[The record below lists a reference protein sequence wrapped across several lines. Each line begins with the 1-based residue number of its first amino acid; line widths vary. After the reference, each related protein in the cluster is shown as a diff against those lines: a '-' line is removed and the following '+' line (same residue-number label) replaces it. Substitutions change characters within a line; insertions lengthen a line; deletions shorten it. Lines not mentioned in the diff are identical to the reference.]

1 MKTVN
6 EVLNAIKKI
15 STPEGIKKKAYFG
28 ITEVGNFGLTSPQIK
43 AIARDIG
50 NNHELALELW
60 KTSVHEARH
69 IAVLIADKK
78 LVTEKLMDKWVKDF
92 NSWDIVDDCC
102 GKLFCKTPFAYE
114 KAVEW
119 SRRKKEFE
127 KRAGFALMATL
138 AVHDKNA
145 RDLEFESFFPLL
157 LNESH
162 DERNFVRKAINWAIR
177 QIGKRNQRLCKKAIK
192 LSEVI
197 LKKDDK
203 SSRWIASDTLR
214 ELKLYLSEGKIK
226 DVGTKNHGAN

>member
-1 MKTVN
+1 MKTVI
-6 EVLNAIKKI
+6 EILSAIKKA

-28 ITEVGNFGLTSPQIK
+28 ITEVGNFGLTAPQIK

-50 NNHELALELW
+50 KDHSLALELW
-60 KTSVHEARH
+60 ETSVHEARH

-78 LVTEKLMDKWVKDF
+78 MVTEKLMNKWVKDF

-102 GKLFCKTPFAYE
+102 GKLFCNTPFAYE

-119 SRRKKEFE
+119 SGRKNEFE

-145 RDLEFESFFPLL
+145 KDIEFENFFPFLFR
-157 LNESH
+157 ESH

-192 LSEVI
+192 LSEDI

-203 SSRWIASDTLR
+203 SSRWIASDALR
-214 ELKLYLSEGKIK
+214 ELKKYSNEGKIK
-226 DVGTKNHGAN
+226 NVGM

>member
-1 MKTVN
+1 MKTVE
-6 EVLNAIKKI
+6 EVLFAIKKA

-28 ITEVGNFGLTSPQIK
+28 ITEVGNFGLTAPQIK

-50 NNHELALELW
+50 KDHSLALELW
-60 KTSVHEARH
+60 ETSVHEARH

-78 LVTEKLMDKWVKDF
+78 MVTEKLMNKWVKDF

-102 GKLFCKTPFAYE
+102 GKLFCKTPFSYE

-119 SRRKKEFE
+119 SGRKNEFE

-145 RDLEFESFFPLL
+145 KDIEFEKFFPFLFR
-157 LNESH
+157 ESH

-192 LSEVI
+192 LSEDL
-197 LKKDDK
+197 LKKEDK
-203 SSRWIASDTLR
+203 SSRWIASDALR
-214 ELKLYLSEGKIK
+214 ELRKYLNEGKIK
-226 DVGTKNHGAN
+226 NNGNF

>member
-1 MKTVN
+1 METIN
-6 EVLNAIKKI
+6 EVLSAIKKL

-28 ITEVGNFGLTSPQIK
+28 ISEVGNFGLTSPQIK

-50 NNHELALELW
+50 KNHELALKLW
-60 KTSVHEARH
+60 QTSVHEARH

-78 LVTEKLMDKWVKDF
+78 MVTEKLMNKWVKDF

-119 SRRKKEFE
+119 SERKSEFE

-145 RDLEFESFFPLL
+145 KDIEFENFFPFLL
-157 LNESH
+157 RESH

-192 LSEVI
+192 LSVDI

-214 ELKLYLSEGKIK
+214 ELKIYLSQGKIK
-226 DVGTKNHGAN
+226 DVGTKNHGAD

>member
-1 MKTVN
+1 MKTVE
-6 EVLNAIKKI
+6 EVLFAIKKA

-28 ITEVGNFGLTSPQIK
+28 ITEVGNFGLTAPQIK

-50 NNHELALELW
+50 KDHSLALELW
-60 KTSVHEARH
+60 ETSVHEARH

-78 LVTEKLMDKWVKDF
+78 MVTEKLMNKWVKDF

-119 SRRKKEFE
+119 SSRKNEFE

-145 RDLEFESFFPLL
+145 KDIEFEKFFPFLFR
-157 LNESH
+157 ESH

-192 LSEVI
+192 LSEDL

-203 SSRWIASDTLR
+203 SSRWIASDALR
-214 ELKLYLSEGKIK
+214 ELKKYSNEGKIK
-226 DVGTKNHGAN
+226 NNGNF

>member
-1 MKTVN
+1 MKTVE
-6 EVLNAIKKI
+6 EVLFAIKKA

-28 ITEVGNFGLTSPQIK
+28 ITEVGNFGLTAPQIK

-50 NNHELALELW
+50 KDHSLALELW
-60 KTSVHEARH
+60 ETSVHEARH

-78 LVTEKLMDKWVKDF
+78 MVTEKLMNKWVKDF

-119 SRRKKEFE
+119 SGRKNEFE

-145 RDLEFESFFPLL
+145 KDIEFEKFFPFLFR
-157 LNESH
+157 ESH

-192 LSEVI
+192 LSEDL
-197 LKKDDK
+197 LKKEDK
-203 SSRWIASDTLR
+203 SSRWIASDALR
-214 ELKLYLSEGKIK
+214 ELRKYLNEGKIK
-226 DVGTKNHGAN
+226 NNGNF

>member
-1 MKTVN
+1 MKTVE
-6 EVLNAIKKI
+6 EVLFAIKKA

-28 ITEVGNFGLTSPQIK
+28 ITEVGNFGLTAPQIK

-50 NNHELALELW
+50 KDHSLALELW
-60 KTSVHEARH
+60 ETSVHEARH

-78 LVTEKLMDKWVKDF
+78 MVTEKLMNKWVKDF

-119 SRRKKEFE
+119 SGRKNEFE

-145 RDLEFESFFPLL
+145 KDIEFEKFFPFLFR
-157 LNESH
+157 ESH

-192 LSEVI
+192 LSEDL
-197 LKKDDK
+197 LKKEDK
-203 SSRWIASDTLR
+203 SSRWIASDALR
-214 ELKLYLSEGKIK
+214 ELKKYSNEGKIK
-226 DVGTKNHGAN
+226 NNGNF

>member
-1 MKTVN
+1 MKTVK
-6 EVLNAIKKI
+6 EVLDAIKKA
-15 STPEGIKKKAYFG
+15 STPEGIKKKTYFG
-28 ITEVGNFGLTSPQIK
+28 ITEVGNFGLTAPQIK

-50 NNHELALELW
+50 KDHSLALELW
-60 KTSVHEARH
+60 ETSVHEARH

-78 LVTEKLMDKWVKDF
+78 MVTEKLMNKWVKDF

-119 SRRKKEFE
+119 SGRKNEFE

-145 RDLEFESFFPLL
+145 KDIKFEIFFPFLFR
-157 LNESH
+157 ESY

-177 QIGKRNQRLCKKAIK
+177 QIGKRNKRLCKKAIK

-203 SSRWIASDTLR
+203 PSHWIATDALR
-214 ELKLYLSEGKIK
+214 ELNKYLNEGKIK
-226 DVGTKNHGAN
+226 NDGNF

>member
-1 MKTVN
+1 MKTVE
-6 EVLNAIKKI
+6 EVLFAIKKA

-28 ITEVGNFGLTSPQIK
+28 ITEVGNFGLTAPQIK

-50 NNHELALELW
+50 KDHSLALELW
-60 KTSVHEARH
+60 ETSVHEARH

-78 LVTEKLMDKWVKDF
+78 MVTEKLMNKWVKDF

-119 SRRKKEFE
+119 SSRKNEFE

-145 RDLEFESFFPLL
+145 KDIEFEKFFPFLFR
-157 LNESH
+157 ESH

-192 LSEVI
+192 LSEDL
-197 LKKDDK
+197 LKKEDK
-203 SSRWIASDTLR
+203 SSRWIASDALR
-214 ELKLYLSEGKIK
+214 ELRKYLNEGKIK
-226 DVGTKNHGAN
+226 NNGNF

>member
-1 MKTVN
+1 MKTVE
-6 EVLNAIKKI
+6 EVLYAIKKA
-15 STPEGIKKKAYFG
+15 STPEGIKKKTYFG
-28 ITEVGNFGLTSPQIK
+28 ITEVGNFGLTAPQIK

-50 NNHELALELW
+50 KDHSLALELW
-60 KTSVHEARH
+60 ETSVHEARH

-78 LVTEKLMDKWVKDF
+78 MVTEKLMNKWVKDF

-119 SRRKKEFE
+119 SSRKNEFE

-145 RDLEFESFFPLL
+145 KDIEFEKFFPFLFR
-157 LNESH
+157 ESH

-192 LSEVI
+192 LSEDL
-197 LKKDDK
+197 LKKEDK
-203 SSRWIASDTLR
+203 SSRWIASDALR
-214 ELKLYLSEGKIK
+214 ELRKYLNEGKIK
-226 DVGTKNHGAN
+226 NNGNF

>member
-1 MKTVN
+1 MKTVI
-6 EVLNAIKKI
+6 EILSAIKKA

-28 ITEVGNFGLTSPQIK
+28 ITEVGNFGLTAPQIK

-50 NNHELALELW
+50 KDHSLALELW
-60 KTSVHEARH
+60 ETSVHEARH

-78 LVTEKLMDKWVKDF
+78 MVTEKLMNKWVKDF

-119 SRRKKEFE
+119 SGRKNEFE

-145 RDLEFESFFPLL
+145 KDIEFEKFFPFLFR
-157 LNESH
+157 ESH
-162 DERNFVRKAINWAIR
+162 DKRNFVRKAINWAIR

-192 LSEVI
+192 LSEDI

-203 SSRWIASDTLR
+203 SSRWIASDALR
-214 ELKLYLSEGKIK
+214 ELKKYSNEGKIK
-226 DVGTKNHGAN
+226 NVGM

>member
-1 MKTVN
+1 MKTVE
-6 EVLNAIKKI
+6 EVLFAIKKA

-28 ITEVGNFGLTSPQIK
+28 ITEVGNFGLTAPQIK

-50 NNHELALELW
+50 KDHSLALELW
-60 KTSVHEARH
+60 ETSVHEARH

-78 LVTEKLMDKWVKDF
+78 MVTEKLMNKWVKDF

-119 SRRKKEFE
+119 SCRKNEFE

-145 RDLEFESFFPLL
+145 KDIEFEKFFPFLFR
-157 LNESH
+157 ESH

-192 LSEVI
+192 LSEDL
-197 LKKDDK
+197 LKKEDK
-203 SSRWIASDTLR
+203 SSRWIASDALR
-214 ELKLYLSEGKIK
+214 ELKKYSNEGKIK
-226 DVGTKNHGAN
+226 NNGNF

>member
-1 MKTVN
+1 MKTVE
-6 EVLNAIKKI
+6 EVLFAIKKA

-28 ITEVGNFGLTSPQIK
+28 ITEVGNFGLTAPQIK

-50 NNHELALELW
+50 KDHSLALELW
-60 KTSVHEARH
+60 ETSVHEARH

-78 LVTEKLMDKWVKDF
+78 MVTEKLMNKWVKDF

-119 SRRKKEFE
+119 SGRKNEFE

-145 RDLEFESFFPLL
+145 KDIEFEKFFPFLFR
-157 LNESH
+157 ESH

-192 LSEVI
+192 LSEDL

-203 SSRWIASDTLR
+203 SSRWIASDALR
-214 ELKLYLSEGKIK
+214 ELKKYSNEGKIK
-226 DVGTKNHGAN
+226 NNGNF

>member
-1 MKTVN
+1 MKTVE
-6 EVLNAIKKI
+6 EVLFAIKKA

-28 ITEVGNFGLTSPQIK
+28 ITEVGNFGLTAPQIK

-50 NNHELALELW
+50 KDHSLALELW
-60 KTSVHEARH
+60 ETSVHEARH

-78 LVTEKLMDKWVKDF
+78 MVTEKLMNKWVKDF

-119 SRRKKEFE
+119 SGRKNEFE

-145 RDLEFESFFPLL
+145 KDIEFEKIFSISF
-157 LNESH
+157 
-162 DERNFVRKAINWAIR
+162 
-177 QIGKRNQRLCKKAIK
+177 
-192 LSEVI
+192 
-197 LKKDDK
+197 
-203 SSRWIASDTLR
+203 SRITR
-214 ELKLYLSEGKIK
+214 
-226 DVGTKNHGAN
+226 

>member
-1 MKTVN
+1 MKTVE
-6 EVLNAIKKI
+6 EVLYAIKKA
-15 STPEGIKKKAYFG
+15 STPEGIKKKTYFG
-28 ITEVGNFGLTSPQIK
+28 ITEVGNFGLTAPQIK

-50 NNHELALELW
+50 KDHSLALELW
-60 KTSVHEARH
+60 ETSVHEARH

-78 LVTEKLMDKWVKDF
+78 MVTEKLMNKWVKDF

-119 SRRKKEFE
+119 SSRKNEFE

-145 RDLEFESFFPLL
+145 KDIEFEKFFPFLFR
-157 LNESH
+157 ESH

-192 LSEVI
+192 LSEDL

-203 SSRWIASDTLR
+203 SSRWIASDALR
-214 ELKLYLSEGKIK
+214 ELKKYSNEGKIK
-226 DVGTKNHGAN
+226 NNGNF

>member
-1 MKTVN
+1 METIN
-6 EVLNAIKKI
+6 EVLSAIKKL

-28 ITEVGNFGLTSPQIK
+28 ISEVGNFGLTSPQIK

-50 NNHELALELW
+50 KNHELALKLW
-60 KTSVHEARH
+60 QTSVHEARH

-78 LVTEKLMDKWVKDF
+78 MVTEKLMNKWVKDF

-119 SRRKKEFE
+119 SERKSEFE

-145 RDLEFESFFPLL
+145 KDIEFENFFPFLL
-157 LNESH
+157 RESH

-192 LSEVI
+192 LSVDI

-214 ELKLYLSEGKIK
+214 ELKLYLSQGKIK
-226 DVGTKNHGAN
+226 DVGTKNHGAD